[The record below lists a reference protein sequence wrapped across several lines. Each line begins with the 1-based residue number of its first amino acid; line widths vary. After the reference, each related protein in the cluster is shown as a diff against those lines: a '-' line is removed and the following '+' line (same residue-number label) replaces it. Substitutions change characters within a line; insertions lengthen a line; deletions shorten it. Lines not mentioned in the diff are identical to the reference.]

1 MNKTKSSSK
10 SGSGG
15 SKSVSSSPKHHTG
28 LKPGVNS
35 GPASKK
41 SSSSSSQSGSSSG
54 SKNLSQKFLYQ
65 KSSSSGS
72 LGQSYN
78 TKQSSP
84 KASSQSQPGKSSSSS
99 SSSSFSKDKP
109 MSASK
114 ERSNSPFP
122 SGLANSSKDMLKML
136 SFASQS
142 QPLEGLMKSFDAAKK
157 FQIPKL
163 SARGKSDDK
172 PAPEDISSG
181 HFAALHQQQ
190 HKFNSSS
197 APTTPIQS
205 QTPSPTSGEISKNS
219 MEFLRESGQIANNN
233 YGQKYFS
240 NTFNSQQNKF
250 LNEQQQQQ
258 QQRHQNKNKKL
269 FKSVS
274 TEQLYGDEDI
284 RKKSSKPE
292 LTDPSEFQAIFR
304 SQSVELKAVEN
315 QQNQPSTVSLHIVK
329 SPLPTS
335 TMTLMQSDTTMMQ
348 SLSSQPMM
356 SVGGSGGG
364 STNIFTDDD
373 LMDEALN
380 LNI

>member
-1 MNKTKSSSK
+1 M
-10 SGSGG
+10 
-15 SKSVSSSPKHHTG
+15 SSSPKHHTG

-41 SSSSSSQSGSSSG
+41 SSSSSSQSGSSSS

-78 TKQSSP
+78 AKQSSP
-84 KASSQSQPGKSSSSS
+84 KASSQSQPGKSSSS

-172 PAPEDISSG
+172 PVPEDVSSG
-181 HFAALHQQQ
+181 HFAALHQQQQ

-205 QTPSPTSGEISKNS
+205 QTPSPTPTGEMSKNS
-219 MEFLRESGQIANNN
+219 MEFLRESGQIANN

-240 NTFNSQQNKF
+240 NINSQQNKF
-250 LNEQQQQQ
+250 LNEQQQ
-258 QQRHQNKNKKL
+258 RQNKNKKL

-274 TEQLYGDEDI
+274 SEQLYGDDI
-284 RKKSSKPE
+284 RKKNSKPE
-292 LTDPSEFQAIFR
+292 LTESDFQAIFR
-304 SQSVELKAVEN
+304 SQSADKAVEN

-335 TMTLMQSDTTMMQ
+335 TMALMQSETTMMQ
-348 SLSSQPMM
+348 SLGAQPMM
-356 SVGGSGGG
+356 SVGGSGGVGG

>member
-1 MNKTKSSSK
+1 MTLNKTKSSSK

-54 SKNLSQKFLYQ
+54 SSKNLSQKFLYQ

-72 LGQSYN
+72 LGQSYQS
-78 TKQSSP
+78 KQSSP

-99 SSSSFSKDKP
+99 SSSFSKDKP
-109 MSASK
+109 VSASK

-172 PAPEDISSG
+172 PAPEDITGG
-181 HFAALHQQQ
+181 HFAALHQQQQ

-205 QTPSPTSGEISKNS
+205 QTPSPTGEMSKNS
-219 MEFLRESGQIANNN
+219 MEFLRESGQLANN

-240 NTFNSQQNKF
+240 NINSQQNKF
-250 LNEQQQQQ
+250 LNEQQY
-258 QQRHQNKNKKL
+258 RQNKNKKL

-274 TEQLYGDEDI
+274 SEQLYNDDL
-284 RKKSSKPE
+284 RKKNSKPE
-292 LTDPSEFQAIFR
+292 LTESDFQAIFR
-304 SQSVELKAVEN
+304 SQSADKAVEN

-335 TMTLMQSDTTMMQ
+335 TMALMQSETTMMQ
-348 SLSSQPMM
+348 SLGAQPMM
-356 SVGGSGGG
+356 SVGGGSSGGG

>member
-1 MNKTKSSSK
+1 MTLNKTKSSSK

-41 SSSSSSQSGSSSG
+41 SSSSSSQSGSSSS

-78 TKQSSP
+78 AKQSSP
-84 KASSQSQPGKSSSSS
+84 KASSQSQPGKSSS

-172 PAPEDISSG
+172 PVPEDVSSG
-181 HFAALHQQQ
+181 HFAALHQQQQ

-205 QTPSPTSGEISKNS
+205 QTPSPTPTGEMNKNS
-219 MEFLRESGQIANNN
+219 MEFLRESGQIANN

-240 NTFNSQQNKF
+240 NINSQQNKF
-250 LNEQQQQQ
+250 LNEQQQ
-258 QQRHQNKNKKL
+258 RQNKNKKL

-274 TEQLYGDEDI
+274 SEQLYGDDI
-284 RKKSSKPE
+284 RKKNSKPE
-292 LTDPSEFQAIFR
+292 LTESDFQAIFR
-304 SQSVELKAVEN
+304 SQSADKAVEN

-335 TMTLMQSDTTMMQ
+335 TMALMQSETTMMQ
-348 SLSSQPMM
+348 SLGAQPMM
-356 SVGGSGGG
+356 SVGGSGGVGG